1 MKQVLAFFV
10 IVKMMSNFAKMS
22 DCKTVAALLF
32 TDPNLAYQI
41 KPRQRVSSHTHVDQ
55 AAPSCQTKTLK
66 DFVARIDMHVV
77 SRTKICTLCAKSV
90 RTFGCTM
97 LFLMH
102 DQHYY
107 SMPRNWFIYIFYQ
120 GGVTVY
126 FLIYLHPRAR
136 LRN

>member
-10 IVKMMSNFAKMS
+10 MIVKMMSNFAKMS

-41 KPRQRVSSHTHVDQ
+41 KPRQRVSSHTHIDQ
-55 AAPSCQTKTLK
+55 AAPSCQTVKTLK

-102 DQHYY
+102 TDQH
-107 SMPRNWFIYIFYQ
+107 
-120 GGVTVY
+120 
-126 FLIYLHPRAR
+126 
-136 LRN
+136 